1 MWRACMCACVH
12 ALACAC
18 ACHPVYVCVK
28 QEMKQERERVSEG
41 KIQQDIKG
49 AERFSS
55 GREGKGKSEGAV
67 ELEVEWRWWV
77 C

>member
-1 MWRACMCACVH
+1 MPCGVRACVH

-67 ELEVEWRWWV
+67 ELGVEWRWWV